1 MRTAIGL
8 GMGAALLLAAVPAA
22 AAIPL
27 HVQRRGELQA
37 VIAMPVFSQFGP
49 IDRIERIAEN
59 AWRVTAGRCHIDVV
73 FTERPGNY
81 PGRGLG
87 PPHLE
92 PHAGRQVCSP
102 LPR

>member
-1 MRTAIGL
+1 MRTTIGL
-8 GMGAALLLAAVPAA
+8 GMGAALLATVPAA

-27 HVQRRGELQA
+27 QVQRRGQLQS
-37 VIAMPVFSQFGP
+37 VIALPALDRFGP
-49 IDRIERIAEN
+49 IERVELIGPN
-59 AWRVTAGRCHIDVV
+59 VWRVTAGRCHIDVV